1 MPQDETPEHIAA
13 LEEIARTASAD
24 ALVDLVGD
32 LEKIKGIAYARLAS
46 RTTAPP
52 PVSDEG
58 DRLLTA
64 EQAAPLLGL
73 TVKQLRRRRNLSFRK
88 TLGRRT
94 IRYSES
100 GIERWLAR
108 KNA

>member
-1 MPQDETPEHIAA
+1 MPQDETLEHIAA

-46 RTTAPP
+46 CTTAPP
-52 PVSDEG
+52 PVTDEG